1 MDDTVILILLV
12 IVMLVGSYMAGSIP
26 LVVSLSEVITKVNQR
41 FESVI
46 SISRISCF
54 FSGMQ

>member
-1 MDDTVILILLV
+1 
-12 IVMLVGSYMAGSIP
+12 MAGSIP

-54 FSGMQ
+54 FSGMHRLV